1 MELGFCIVSEEF
13 DYKLKRCFGLQ
24 KYIIRDFMIKAYLI
38 KKNWK
43 GPHTPLTHLPVSSIA
58 PHFNITLV
66 TRLIY
71 LLARIENASRGD

>member
-1 MELGFCIVSEEF
+1 MTLYWENTIRCCSF
-13 DYKLKRCFGLQ
+13 KQLKYLPQSRTVVCLL
-24 KYIIRDFMIKAYLI
+24 KAYILDPKI
-38 KKNWK
+38 
-43 GPHTPLTHLPVSSIA
+43 GRAHAPQTHLPVSSIA